1 LTQLLFGWCMN
12 WGGKKAQ
19 HHFPKIGHLIVKW
32 ILILYWF
39 LKTGYLSRSNAAAK
53 LRNEAKKS
61 NFFSEIFFFFF
72 SV

>member
-1 LTQLLFGWCMN
+1 MN
-12 WGGKKAQ
+12 
-19 HHFPKIGHLIVKW
+19 FDFVLV
-32 ILILYWF
+32 

-72 SV
+72 LV